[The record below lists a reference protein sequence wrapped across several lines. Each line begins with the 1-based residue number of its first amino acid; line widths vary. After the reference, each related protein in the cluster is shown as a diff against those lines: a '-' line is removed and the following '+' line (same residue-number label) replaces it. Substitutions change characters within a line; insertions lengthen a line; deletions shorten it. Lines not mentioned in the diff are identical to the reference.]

1 MAQDYNLLITM
12 RTLQNVY
19 KSVQHMRG
27 LTGEAI
33 NTNLST
39 AERLLL
45 GELQKMGALGG
56 ISG

>member
-1 MAQDYNLLITM
+1 
-12 RTLQNVY
+12 
-19 KSVQHMRG
+19 MRG
-27 LTGEAI
+27 LTGDAI

-56 ISG
+56 LNG